1 LRQAIYEARRL
12 IGQLRP
18 AGLDDFGLVHA
29 LRLYLAPMA
38 TDEGWDVSLD
48 VSPEWPDLPPALQ
61 AALYRIVQEATTNAR
76 KYAGAERIQVA
87 LRALPDELAVSI
99 RDWGRGFDPDMVLAV
114 PEQGLHM
121 GLIGIRER
129 ARLWG
134 GRCIIDSQPG
144 RGTTITVTIPR
155 SRALATTEEPT

>member
-1 LRQAIYEARRL
+1 L

-29 LRLYLAPMA
+29 LRLYLAPLA
-38 TDEGWDVSLD
+38 TDEGRDVSLD
-48 VSPEWPDLPPALQ
+48 VDPDWPELPSSLE
-61 AALYRIVQEATTNAR
+61 AALYRIVQEATTNIR
-76 KYAGAERIQVA
+76 KYADSCRFRIE
-87 LRALPDELAVSI
+87 LHNLPDDLVVSI
-99 RDWGRGFDPDMVLAV
+99 RDWGRGFDPETVSAR
-114 PEQGLHM
+114 PEQGMHM

-129 ARLWG
+129 ARMWG

-144 RGTTITVTIPR
+144 RGTVITVTIPR